1 MTHPEQPLPD
11 SDGQPAVDLLPAPAR
26 PGPEQQVTTPP
37 ARRWSWRT
45 VGIVVAVV
53 VLVAAGLGTWFALNR
68 SDSAGADSGSDS
80 PQAAATKL
88 LTDFGTNGLL
98 GVVNDLPPTE
108 ATLVRTTID
117 GTTNQAGLLGVH
129 TSGIAF
135 DSGSVEQVNDHIA
148 VAKLVA
154 GTITTGAQA
163 PVNGMVSIL
172 HTAFTDWI
180 PAAGKSG
187 SVNVAQL
194 GHPIRIATVKVGG
207 RWYPSAF
214 YTIADAGLQA
224 LHQKWPTQ
232 SIAPLG
238 ADVPN
243 EAVEDFMQAVVS
255 PNIKLAIQHTSAD
268 DMAALHDA
276 GPALVNATS
285 GAKQSGV
292 VIGPIEFDDQDI
304 AGGGVD
310 VVLKDM
316 TVTAH
321 GQHTLV
327 TRNGDCFVVKT
338 SGAQGQ
344 LCGISGKSQNN
355 AAVKSLPPVL
365 VTLLQDMVDAGSA
378 NDSAGMISIE
388 TRESWYVDLGRT
400 FTQFTQN
407 GSGSVDPL
415 ALTAVLGLTQ
425 AH

>member
-11 SDGQPAVDLLPAPAR
+11 SDGQPAVDLLPAPAQ
-26 PGPEQQVTTPP
+26 PGPDVQVKAVP
-37 ARRWSWRT
+37 ARRWSWLT
-45 VGIVVAVV
+45 IGIVAAVV

-68 SDSAGADSGSDS
+68 SDTVVSGSDS

-117 GTTNQAGLLGVH
+117 GTTSQAGQLGVH

-154 GTITTGAQA
+154 GTISTGAQA
-163 PVNGMVSIL
+163 PVNGMVTIL
-172 HTAFTDWI
+172 HTAFSDWI

-194 GHPIRIATVKVGG
+194 GHPVRIATVKVGG

-224 LHQKWPTQ
+224 LHQKWPSQ

-255 PNIKLAIQHTSAD
+255 PNIKLAIQHTTAD

-276 GPALVNATS
+276 GQALVNATS
-285 GAKQSGV
+285 GAKRSGV

-327 TRNGDCFVVKT
+327 TRNGDCFVVRTT
-338 SGAQGQ
+338 SAQGQ
-344 LCGISGKSQNN
+344 LCATSGQPQNN

-365 VTLLQDMVDAGSA
+365 VTLLQDMVNAGSA
-378 NDSAGMISIE
+378 NNSAGMISIE

-407 GSGSVDPL
+407 GSGSVDPQ
-415 ALTAVLGLTQ
+415 ALTDVLGLTQ

>member
-11 SDGQPAVDLLPAPAR
+11 SDGQPAVDLLPAPAQ
-26 PGPEQQVTTPP
+26 PGPDPQVKAVP
-37 ARRWSWRT
+37 ARRWSWLT
-45 VGIVVAVV
+45 IGIVAAVV

-68 SDSAGADSGSDS
+68 SDTVVSGSDS

-117 GTTNQAGLLGVH
+117 GTTTQAGQLGVH

-154 GTITTGAQA
+154 GTISTGAQA
-163 PVNGMVSIL
+163 PVNGMVTIL
-172 HTAFTDWI
+172 HTAFSDWI

-194 GHPIRIATVKVGG
+194 GHPVRIATVKVGG

-224 LHQKWPTQ
+224 LHQKWPSQ

-255 PNIKLAIQHTSAD
+255 PNIKLAIQHTTAD

-276 GPALVNATS
+276 GQALVNATS
-285 GAKQSGV
+285 GAKRSGV

-327 TRNGDCFVVKT
+327 TRNGDCFVVRTT
-338 SGAQGQ
+338 SAQGQ
-344 LCGISGKSQNN
+344 LCATSGQPQNN
-355 AAVKSLPPVL
+355 AAVRSLPPVL
-365 VTLLQDMVDAGSA
+365 VTLLQDMVNAGSA
-378 NDSAGMISIE
+378 NNSAGMISIE

-407 GSGSVDPL
+407 GSGSVDPQ
-415 ALTAVLGLTQ
+415 ALTDVLGLTQ